1 MSQSVSLKRIELL
14 LRHFLAGRNDTLGT
28 TDLPDITGGVVTF
41 HAGLHRQQPRM
52 APPSRRSPPA
62 PSRSL
67 RHLSLPP
74 THTPLAGA
82 RLAKSPSDQR
92 INLAPAVRKGNYVA
106 CTAPAGV
113 AVALDVK
120 GELARAL
127 TTKARLATI
136 GTYFDAA
143 ARAAGLPA
151 QDVQDVTVSVHTHA
165 ARRHTLVLGFA
176 AQTHAAARGAA
187 ARLSPTFAQWQQ
199 PGGGSLAERL
209 GVTASDDMTPRVAA
223 LPEFWYA
230 RVLRCLRFRTGATGA
245 ANDLLL
251 VTWLT
256 DRDWLADVPRAPGQG
271 PNATQYEYA
280 TFPSVLPRGSAMRP
294 LANGYH
300 LDLVPVSAEAS
311 RAKGGVW
318 VALADVALHHRVHMV
333 PPFEHWAA
341 CGPRQPTVFKL
352 NTHAWL

>member
-1 MSQSVSLKRIELL
+1 MQVCTARSPAWHHHHATARNLRGAARTQSE
-14 LRHFLAGRNDTLGT
+14 
-28 TDLPDITGGVVTF
+28 
-41 HAGLHRQQPRM
+41 
-52 APPSRRSPPA
+52 PPPPA
-62 PSRSL
+62 PLTAS
-67 RHLSLPP
+67 HAP
-74 THTPLAGA
+74 PLAGA

-92 INLAPAVRKGNYVA
+92 INLAAAVRKGNFVA

-113 AVALDVK
+113 AVALDV
-120 GELARAL
+120 GSERARTL
-127 TTKARLATI
+127 TAKARLATL
-136 GTYFDAA
+136 GQYFNAA
-143 ARAAGLPA
+143 VRAAGVPA
-151 QDVQDVTVSVHTHA
+151 QDVQDVTVSVHTHE

-176 AQTHAAARGAA
+176 AQTHAAARGTA
-187 ARLSPTFAQWQQ
+187 ARLRPIFAHWQQ
-199 PGGGSLAERL
+199 PGAGSLAERL

-230 RVLRCLRFRTGATGA
+230 KVLRSLRFRTSATGA

-251 VTWLT
+251 VAWLT
-256 DRDWLADVPRAPGQG
+256 DQDWLADVPRAPGPG

-280 TFPSVLPRGSAMRP
+280 TFPSELPRGSAMRP

-341 CGPRQPTVFKL
+341 CSPRQPTVFKL